1 MLNQGTESIE
11 KMRLLPERLGE
22 LASVEVG
29 QTSSEV
35 IYSENKLDL
44 LHYEPL
50 TDDRLGHCSSSTR

>member
-1 MLNQGTESIE
+1 
-11 KMRLLPERLGE
+11 MRLLPERLGE

-35 IYSENKLDL
+35 IYSENKLDH